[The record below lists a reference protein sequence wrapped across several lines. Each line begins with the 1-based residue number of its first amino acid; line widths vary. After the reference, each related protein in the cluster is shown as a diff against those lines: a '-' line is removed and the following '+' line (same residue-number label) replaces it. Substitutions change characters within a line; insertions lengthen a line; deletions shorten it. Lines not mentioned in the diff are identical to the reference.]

1 MFYGLPVDNYHQA
14 GLRYIISSAYNS
26 DFERAL
32 SKISEKFPDHSK
44 EDILKDVNKQYE
56 AILKDNDK
64 PEPNKDELK
73 PGNDE
78 LKPGKDELE
87 PSNLE
92 KKGSDGYFSTNEAK
106 ELREEIPGKKVSG
119 WRQLLKRFI
128 GLSR

>member
-92 KKGSDGYFSTNEAK
+92 KKVAMDILAQMKLKNLE
-106 ELREEIPGKKVSG
+106 KKY
-119 WRQLLKRFI
+119 LEKR
-128 GLSR
+128 